1 MNEQALLG
9 CSFPL
14 IRRIFVFYREDG
26 SLDEIAGRAYANLLL
41 STEGQK
47 LVDRAGYL
55 PIR

>member
-1 MNEQALLG
+1 MNEQALLD